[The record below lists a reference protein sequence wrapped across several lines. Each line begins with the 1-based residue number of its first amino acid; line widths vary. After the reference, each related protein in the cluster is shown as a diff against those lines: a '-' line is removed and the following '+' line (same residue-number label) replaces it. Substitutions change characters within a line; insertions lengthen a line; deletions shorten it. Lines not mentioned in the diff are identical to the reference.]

1 MILVELSAHEE
12 AGHLGPPSSVRATDA
27 VGVARGLVIH
37 GLASQGL
44 ALVDLGAM
52 PVARD
57 LRRATVRVV
66 ATHAGPGGSLHTAVY
81 ELDLIRQVRGTWRL
95 TTHRVLQ

>member
-1 MILVELSAHEE
+1 M
-12 AGHLGPPSSVRATDA
+12 
-27 VGVARGLVIH
+27 
-37 GLASQGL
+37 
-44 ALVDLGAM
+44 
-52 PVARD
+52 ARD
-57 LRRATVRVV
+57 PRRATVRVV